1 MNIFK
6 RIFGTTKNEANLQTD
21 SSDGITN
28 KESLQSVNQFLSKSN
43 LEHNT
48 PELFKHELYDSLNR
62 YYSTPDFNPH
72 LNLTDENGVTY
83 KEHEAFNSTFEEWK
97 EIRSVWDRRS
107 VLFSLWDT
115 SEITKIGKWQ
125 IIERFVKDRYGIKG
139 INFHENHIQKEDF
152 ENIRLMVSLSK
163 LYRVMDSY
171 ENSLKYIKYAY
182 EARPD
187 IDIIKV
193 EYATVLHL
201 SDKEEDKVKSHNL
214 MNEVIENKIKNS
226 DAKEIPLLNYFVFS
240 KDYIDSSVFAT
251 IYLNIGN
258 CDLETWDNLAEE
270 YYWCPNFRYEHAV
283 FLSKA
288 GESFRAI
295 AKLNSLANEFPWF
308 AKGVLANIDAIKQFR
323 DLNGDPSFMSEEM
336 NQMKKYLS
344 MIKNN
349 R

>member
-139 INFHENHIQKEDF
+139 IDFHENHIQKEDF

-171 ENSLKYIKYAY
+171 ENSLQYIKYAY